1 MKHQVVT
8 ALLVVCAWNVNE
20 ARACA
25 DDRGEG
31 GALSGIELSAG
42 IGVMGH
48 NTTGVGEPLLGYG
61 YDHEPGPVADGK
73 LRLIFGHHRFFR
85 HGMTFR
91 GGFNSGRQF
100 GRNGYG
106 FRHSFGE
113 VGYTIRS
120 LFPCMS
126 NDDTKIYGGATLG
139 FTGAFADAGVGRG
152 AMGDDE
158 NVRRMASEDLD
169 HRAWGWVLGGEIQ
182 IQHHSFLIGLD
193 IDMRRLY
200 GIDTVAERTM
210 LGSAVLRVGMAF
222 DWSRSTREY
231 AY

>member
-1 MKHQVVT
+1 MKQAV
-8 ALLVVCAWNVNE
+8 LMSILVASAWNVNE

-31 GALSGIELSAG
+31 GAISGMELSAG

-48 NTTGVGEPLLGYG
+48 NTTGVGEPLLAYG

-73 LRLIFGHHRFFR
+73 LRLLFGHHRYFR

-113 VGYTIRS
+113 VGYSFRT
-120 LFPCMS
+120 LLPCMS
-126 NDDTKIYGGATLG
+126 SEHRKIYAGATLG
-139 FTGAFADAGVGRG
+139 FTGAFADG
-152 AMGDDE
+152 MK
-158 NVRRMASEDLD
+158 L
-169 HRAWGWVLGGEIQ
+169 
-182 IQHHSFLIGLD
+182 F
-193 IDMRRLY
+193 
-200 GIDTVAERTM
+200 DTVDA
-210 LGSAVLRVGMAF
+210 
-222 DWSRSTREY
+222 
-231 AY
+231 